1 MLQRLQDDRKDRLP
15 CDISD
20 SILGRR
26 REHCLFV
33 VISER
38 PCLFLH
44 PTLASV
50 KVTEGEVLET
60 DHLLFRHIGTEILV
74 VDVIDVH
81 VIKHV
86 VHVGEGNV
94 PVAQERLDGSEV
106 VGIGSSDGL
115 EFRRGVCRSQN
126 VTTLV
131 RESQTDTKPTSGPH
145 GARDGSS
152 PSESKPS
159 VLTNF
164 TSPLC
169 ESRTRSPT
177 FQRNILVRFH
187 RPKEAPKYASARP
200 FHPVQSRFQG
210 AFALFSLVP
219 PVHRSCVHHYHRIPR
234 ARLSRPIGLFPRKAY
249 SAVYQGL
256 VCSLI
261 PRCKTTARLQPAFLP
276 STSSKRLFA
285 LSEHQ
290 TQQSH
295 QQAVTSS
302 TPHSVLL
309 PQTKL

>member
-1 MLQRLQDDRKDRLP
+1 LLQRLQDDRKDRLP

-20 SILGRR
+20 SILGGRR
-26 REHCLFV
+26 KHCLFV

-38 PCLFLH
+38 ACLFLH
-44 PTLASV
+44 PTLSLV

-74 VDVIDVH
+74 VDVIDIH

-126 VTTLV
+126 VKTLV

-145 GARDGSS
+145 GARDNSS

-187 RPKEAPKYASARP
+187 RPKEAPSRASARP

-210 AFALFSLVP
+210 AFALFSLVT
-219 PVHRSCVHHYHRIPR
+219 SCTAVLSITITASR
-234 ARLSRPIGLFPRKAY
+234 ARLLMIVGLFPRKAY
-249 SAVYQGL
+249 NAIHQDL
-256 VCSLI
+256 VWISLM
-261 PRCKTTARLQPAFLP
+261 RHCKATVRQRPTFLT
-276 STSSKRLFA
+276 STSASDHSHFLNTKRA
-285 LSEHQ
+285 TS
-290 TQQSH
+290 SIH
-295 QQAVTSS
+295 QQAGTSNQAA
-302 TPHSVLL
+302 HIIL
-309 PQTKL
+309 QQ